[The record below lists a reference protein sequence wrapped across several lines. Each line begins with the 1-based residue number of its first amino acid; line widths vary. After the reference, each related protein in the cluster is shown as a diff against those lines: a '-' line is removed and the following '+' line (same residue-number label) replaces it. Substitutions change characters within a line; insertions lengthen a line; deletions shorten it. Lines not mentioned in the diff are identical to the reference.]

1 MKIQRSIATHHNLH
15 TYELFGSM
23 CASISVHTCMC
34 NECLWVYPYGRQRS
48 PSGLFL
54 DHTVSYLLCFSAC
67 VCVFWYIWMVLCF
80 VRLIGEFCHKHGVQT
95 QLHMENRCP
104 GSYTFSFLFERV
116 SQKERA
122 AAGDWFT
129 YTGQQTLTFSLCQH
143 LHLSHMLLCLAFMWA
158 HRIPTRVLIYTC
170 KPVCLQSHFDHTDA
184 ADLLS
189 LTYYILS
196 ILYEVW
202 ILKIRQILMQD
213 IFPPTL

>member
-1 MKIQRSIATHHNLH
+1 MNYLEVSVLTFLCTHACVMNVYECIHMEDRGHLQVSSLTTLH
-15 TYELFGSM
+15 LIY
-23 CASISVHTCMC
+23 CA
-34 NECLWVYPYGRQRS
+34 
-48 PSGLFL
+48 FL
-54 DHTVSYLLCFSAC
+54 RVC

-129 YTGQQTLTFSLCQH
+129 YTDQQTLTFSLCQH

-170 KPVCLQSHFDHTDA
+170 KPVCLQSRFDHTDA
-184 ADLLS
+184 AVLLS
-189 LTYYILS
+189 LTYYLLS

-213 IFPPTL
+213 IFLPTL